1 MSEHTTAINLRCE
14 GSSLFFS
21 PAEATRGKDNS
32 KSNDMHLAASR
43 NATGGEETERV
54 TPSLRVGSRRATG
67 QRVDEQI
74 AKTHKD
80 MAIRPWTDNKKR

>member
-1 MSEHTTAINLRCE
+1 MSFHFSNKTVCCYV
-14 GSSLFFS
+14 FFP

-43 NATGGEETERV
+43 NATGGEDRARYAL
-54 TPSLRVGSRRATG
+54 TPSRKATG
-67 QRVDEQI
+67 QQVDEQI